1 MADKLMKATAEG
13 VRVYAAVTTDL
24 VNEAIRRH
32 QCTPVASAALGR
44 TMTGALLMAANL
56 KNKEALTV
64 SFAGDGPLGS
74 IVADA
79 SPEGVVRGYVEH
91 PQVDFMLRDDGKLAV
106 GRGVGKGMLSVTRFL
121 GLKEPVTGSI
131 EIVSGEIAEDI
142 TRYLYVSEQTPSSVG
157 LGVLVGK
164 DLQAVAAGGFFVQPL
179 PDVTEET
186 LVKLEKNLGKIK
198 PVSAMVKDGLDE
210 KGIIDAVL
218 QDFADIHYMTSTK
231 LQFRCQC
238 SRERIE
244 GVLQSLNA
252 SDLDSLI
259 ADGKAEVC
267 CHFCN
272 EKYLFSKDE
281 LVSILS
287 TDISD
292 EEKRQR
298 LILAT
303 ADNKDNHSAYLIP
316 CDGLSGVCCFASHD
330 TGEGGYCC
338 CLRLVVCLTLAD
350 VVNPI
355 DVLKHIRVVLLEV
368 LLCLVVVEFP
378 DYFALE
384 VGNLVG
390 LALPHTLCALNIL
403 TDVVA
408 ASVYLAAHA
417 VEMNSVFELEVNAEV
432 VVLVACLTTLA
443 ASECSSLD
451 GVLAQHPEEHVDVV
465 HVLLNNMVAREP
477 LPVHPVAYVPFHIAP
492 SWLTVAVPKH
502 ALIPVNT
509 SACDFTDETF
519 LNLLEGSNVWTLV
532 MTLCTCHHAEAL
544 GNSLL

>member
-56 KNKEALTV
+56 KNKEALTI

-74 IVADA
+74 VVADA

-272 EKYLFSKDE
+272 EKYQFTKED
-281 LVSILS
+281 
-287 TDISD
+287 
-292 EEKRQR
+292 
-298 LILAT
+298 LIA
-303 ADNKDNHSAYLIP
+303 
-316 CDGLSGVCCFASHD
+316 
-330 TGEGGYCC
+330 
-338 CLRLVVCLTLAD
+338 
-350 VVNPI
+350 
-355 DVLKHIRVVLLEV
+355 LK
-368 LLCLVVVEFP
+368 
-378 DYFALE
+378 
-384 VGNLVG
+384 
-390 LALPHTLCALNIL
+390 
-403 TDVVA
+403 A
-408 ASVYLAAHA
+408 AR
-417 VEMNSVFELEVNAEV
+417 
-432 VVLVACLTTLA
+432 
-443 ASECSSLD
+443 D
-451 GVLAQHPEEHVDVV
+451 Q
-465 HVLLNNMVAREP
+465 
-477 LPVHPVAYVPFHIAP
+477 
-492 SWLTVAVPKH
+492 
-502 ALIPVNT
+502 
-509 SACDFTDETF
+509 
-519 LNLLEGSNVWTLV
+519 
-532 MTLCTCHHAEAL
+532 
-544 GNSLL
+544 

>member
-74 IVADA
+74 VVADA

-272 EKYLFSKDE
+272 EKYQFTKED
-281 LVSILS
+281 
-287 TDISD
+287 
-292 EEKRQR
+292 
-298 LILAT
+298 LIA
-303 ADNKDNHSAYLIP
+303 
-316 CDGLSGVCCFASHD
+316 
-330 TGEGGYCC
+330 
-338 CLRLVVCLTLAD
+338 
-350 VVNPI
+350 
-355 DVLKHIRVVLLEV
+355 LK
-368 LLCLVVVEFP
+368 
-378 DYFALE
+378 
-384 VGNLVG
+384 
-390 LALPHTLCALNIL
+390 
-403 TDVVA
+403 A
-408 ASVYLAAHA
+408 AR
-417 VEMNSVFELEVNAEV
+417 
-432 VVLVACLTTLA
+432 
-443 ASECSSLD
+443 D
-451 GVLAQHPEEHVDVV
+451 Q
-465 HVLLNNMVAREP
+465 
-477 LPVHPVAYVPFHIAP
+477 
-492 SWLTVAVPKH
+492 
-502 ALIPVNT
+502 
-509 SACDFTDETF
+509 
-519 LNLLEGSNVWTLV
+519 
-532 MTLCTCHHAEAL
+532 
-544 GNSLL
+544 